1 MRRQIS
7 IQLKLSCTRYAASLR
22 REPGAECNTRMKMT
36 LEELRKQIDALDLQ
50 LVELLNKRA
59 RTVLKI
65 GHLKAAYSMPV
76 HEPAREKVVYANARA
91 ANKGPLPN
99 IELTRIFERLI
110 DVMRSL
116 EMHESDV
123 EKNAQA
129 VAPGLATDAEAS
141 ETGKKQ

>member
-1 MRRQIS
+1 
-7 IQLKLSCTRYAASLR
+7 
-22 REPGAECNTRMKMT
+22 MT
-36 LEELRKQIDALDLQ
+36 LDELRQQIDALDLQ
-50 LVELLNKRA
+50 LVELLNRRA
-59 RTVLKI
+59 TTVLEI
-65 GHLKAAYSMPV
+65 GLLKAAHSMPV

-91 ANKGPLPN
+91 ANNGPLPD

-116 EMHESDV
+116 EMHESDM

-129 VAPGLATDAEAS
+129 VAPGLATDAEAP